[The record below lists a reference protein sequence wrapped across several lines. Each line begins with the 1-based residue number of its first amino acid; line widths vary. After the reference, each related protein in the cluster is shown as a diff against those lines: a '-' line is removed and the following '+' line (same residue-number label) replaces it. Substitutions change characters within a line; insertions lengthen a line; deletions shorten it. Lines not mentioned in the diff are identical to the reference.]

1 MHTFLQSSKYSVFK
15 AQKLG
20 SIEMRA
26 YASTQSTFAL
36 FRLLQIFPVAQMLSL
51 SAIYKQM
58 LVFTT
63 VLC

>member
-1 MHTFLQSSKYSVFK
+1 MHIFLQSSKYSVFK
-15 AQKLG
+15 AQELG
-20 SIEMRA
+20 SMEMRV
-26 YASTQSTFAL
+26 YALTQSTFAL
-36 FRLLQIFPVAQMLSL
+36 VRLLQIFPVTQMLSL